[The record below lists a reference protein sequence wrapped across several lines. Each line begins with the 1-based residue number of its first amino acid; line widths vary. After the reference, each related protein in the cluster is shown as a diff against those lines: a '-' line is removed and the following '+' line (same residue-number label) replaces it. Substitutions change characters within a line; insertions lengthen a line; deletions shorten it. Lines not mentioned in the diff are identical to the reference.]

1 MDNQEEPTV
10 SLYLTDETLQFLRPC
25 FDYDAIN
32 RPKARYIEQQ
42 LVAASQMP
50 TWTNI
55 AFHKYYA
62 HGNPATAAGK
72 Y

>member
-1 MDNQEEPTV
+1 MQVFTNYFQVTGT
-10 SLYLTDETLQFLRPC
+10 SQHF
-25 FDYDAIN
+25 
-32 RPKARYIEQQ
+32 RYIEQQ